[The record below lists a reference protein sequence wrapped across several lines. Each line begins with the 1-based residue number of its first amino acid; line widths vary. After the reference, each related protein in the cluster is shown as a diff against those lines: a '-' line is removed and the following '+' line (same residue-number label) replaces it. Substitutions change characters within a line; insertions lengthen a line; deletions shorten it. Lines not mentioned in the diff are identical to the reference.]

1 MSANTKNLTILIAD
15 NSEAIQ
21 RVVQLS
27 FAPYGIDVIFASNYP
42 EALKKSSEADL
53 IIADVQLPATPNTQE
68 LSKLGANMP
77 LILLCSSYLKID
89 KVNLQEQGFQEF
101 LDKPFEHQ
109 QLLQCV
115 SRVLQYDFSDKLL
128 PELSPSPSSSSSSSA
143 AADSL
148 DQQSEPN
155 LELQAPSSVIPD
167 ALGDNFATIVR
178 QTVLDYC
185 QQHFAK
191 IAKETVLQEIRR
203 LQKEKTSQL

>member
-128 PELSPSPSSSSSSSA
+128 PELAPPSSSPSSP
-143 AADSL
+143 ADSFV
-148 DQQSEPN
+148 QSEPSP
-155 LELQAPSSVIPD
+155 ESQAPNPVTPD
-167 ALGDNFATIVR
+167 VLGDNFATIVR

-191 IAKETVLQEIRR
+191 IARETVLQEIRR